1 MTNDPTEG
9 TRPPTSRVI
18 PARALLFDCDGVLVD
33 SDPSVVMAWSR
44 WAAHYELKPADV
56 IALVHGRRAG
66 DTVAALIDAGRQEEA
81 LALINQ
87 YEIEDASTVRAVP
100 GAERLLRSLP
110 SDSWAVVTSALS
122 GLARARIAA
131 SGLSFPSTLVT
142 ADFVSRGKPDPEGY
156 LMAARLLNAEARD
169 CIVIEDALEGVLAAR
184 AAQVGAVVGV
194 GDRVMGAEIDAHVDD
209 LTELTWT
216 GNGLSVQSRSSRP
229 HVS

>member
-1 MTNDPTEG
+1 VVGVPRRRGN
-9 TRPPTSRVI
+9 RNSVRKAV
-18 PARALLFDCDGVLVD
+18 ADGV
-33 SDPSVVMAWSR
+33 
-44 WAAHYELKPADV
+44 
-56 IALVHGRRAG
+56 IAE
-66 DTVAALIDAGRQEEA
+66 GRQEEA

-122 GLARARIAA
+122 GLASARIAA